1 MKNYKITL
9 KSFIKFLIQELAAR
23 VEDAFRQRDEAGE
36 AAAAAERRA
45 NLIASELEE
54 IRAALEQ
61 AERARKAA
69 ENDLHDAADR
79 IGELSSQNATLAAQ
93 KRKLEGDAVSIQA
106 DLDEAIVELKNSEES
121 LKKASS
127 DAARLAE
134 ELRHEQVRSN
144 LFNYYIIIKLK

>member
-1 MKNYKITL
+1 M
-9 KSFIKFLIQELAAR
+9 
-23 VEDAFRQRDEAGE
+23 
-36 AAAAAERRA
+36 
-45 NLIASELEE
+45 
-54 IRAALEQ
+54 
-61 AERARKAA
+61 
-69 ENDLHDAADR
+69 HDAADR

-106 DLDEAIVELKNSEES
+106 DLDEAIVELKNSEER

-144 LFNYYIIIKLK
+144 LLNYYIIIKFKLLKEHAIQVDRLRKGLEQQIKDLQVRLDEAELNAIKGGKRIIQKLEQRVKSLKIK

>member
-1 MKNYKITL
+1 M
-9 KSFIKFLIQELAAR
+9 
-23 VEDAFRQRDEAGE
+23 
-36 AAAAAERRA
+36 
-45 NLIASELEE
+45 
-54 IRAALEQ
+54 
-61 AERARKAA
+61 
-69 ENDLHDAADR
+69 HDAADR

-106 DLDEAIVELKNSEES
+106 DLDEAIVELKNSEER

>member
-1 MKNYKITL
+1 
-9 KSFIKFLIQELAAR
+9 
-23 VEDAFRQRDEAGE
+23 
-36 AAAAAERRA
+36 
-45 NLIASELEE
+45 
-54 IRAALEQ
+54 
-61 AERARKAA
+61 
-69 ENDLHDAADR
+69 LHDAADR

-106 DLDEAIVELKNSEES
+106 DLDEAIVELKNSEER

-144 LFNYYIIIKLK
+144 LLNYYIIIKFKLLKEHAIQVDRLRKGLEQQIKDLQVRLDEAELNAIKGGKRIIQKLEQRVKSLKIK